1 MNEARKKEEASHKQ
15 HVDNKVNTEKKGVD
29 STSKNDVVTHAST
42 LTKKEI
48 AEAKAHAKSIAANSK
63 KVKKES
69 DDAIKEEITMLK
81 NIEKLEITAI
91 KSQEAREI
99 ATLKFKTAEELK
111 RVAASK
117 VSELTKAAYVQA
129 LNAQLARDI
138 SATEK
143 KHRDEKVAADKKA
156 ADEIE
161 KDQETKRQFRQKV
174 AFETEKAIIDNQ
186 LLNQR
191 ASNAEVLRLTLQRLE
206 AEKKATINKLDTE
219 LAYDNKTL
227 KEAYDAE
234 VKKAKESGQNTTE
247 LHDKYTGDQKAIDT
261 KYRAESA
268 LADTQYQ
275 TKKTQ
280 EQDEHNKKKHENN
293 QKFFSGLLALIDGDF
308 KSFTDGMSAKLGID
322 TKTLSARKQATI
334 IENDGTI

>member
-1 MNEARKKEEASHKQ
+1 MK
-15 HVDNKVNTEKKGVD
+15 
-29 STSKNDVVTHAST
+29 
-42 LTKKEI
+42 
-48 AEAKAHAKSIAANSK
+48 
-63 KVKKES
+63 
-69 DDAIKEEITMLK
+69 
-81 NIEKLEITAI
+81 
-91 KSQEAREI
+91 
-99 ATLKFKTAEELK
+99 
-111 RVAASK
+111 
-117 VSELTKAAYVQA
+117 A

-293 QKFFSGLLALIDGDF
+293 QKFFSGLLALMDGDF